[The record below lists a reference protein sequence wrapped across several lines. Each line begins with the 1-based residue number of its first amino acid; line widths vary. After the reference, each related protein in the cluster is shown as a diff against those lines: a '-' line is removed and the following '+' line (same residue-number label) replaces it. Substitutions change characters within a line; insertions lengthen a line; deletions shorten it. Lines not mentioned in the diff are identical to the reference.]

1 MEQQEVTQWLER
13 YVDAWKSY
21 DRDDITELFSDDA
34 EYRYHP
40 YDEPLRGR
48 DAIVESWLEEPD
60 PPGTYDA
67 RYEPIAIDGDVA
79 VATATTTY
87 YDDQGSVESV
97 YDNCFV
103 MRFERDGRCREFTEW
118 YQKRP

>member
-48 DAIVESWLEEPD
+48 DAIVQSWLEEPD

-79 VATATTTY
+79 VAAGATTY
-87 YDDQGSVESV
+87 YDDQRSVERI

>member
-79 VATATTTY
+79 VATGTTTY
-87 YDDQGSVESV
+87 YDDQGSVERI

>member
-1 MEQQEVTQWLER
+1 MEKQEATQWLER
-13 YVDAWKSY
+13 YVGAWKSN
-21 DRDDITELFSDDA
+21 DRNDIAQLFSDDA

-79 VATATTTY
+79 VATGTTTY
-87 YDDQGSVESV
+87 YDDQGSVERI

>member
-1 MEQQEVTQWLER
+1 MEKQEATQWLER
-13 YVDAWKSY
+13 YVGAWKSN
-21 DRDDITELFSDDA
+21 DRNDIAQLFSDDA

-60 PPGTYDA
+60 PLGTYDA

-79 VATATTTY
+79 VATGTTTY
-87 YDDQGSVESV
+87 YDDQGSVERI